1 MDVQVWRIERIKPYP
16 KNARKIP
23 QAAVDAVALSLREFG
38 WQQPIVVD
46 QAGLIIVGH
55 VRRLAAIANGW
66 TEAPVVLFQG
76 TAAQARQYRLMDNR
90 SHDEAK
96 WDEDVLTAE
105 LLDMRG
111 LELDLSL
118 TGFSAGELDR
128 LLGPTAGLTDPDDA
142 PPVPIAPV
150 SRLGDLWLCGPHRV
164 LCGDATSVADTS
176 RVLGGVPAPFL
187 MVTDPPYGVDY
198 NPTWREENSKKR
210 AARGEREWFGYAKGA
225 VENDGQCDWTAAW
238 RCFPGDV
245 AYVWHASLHGSEV
258 MQSLLG
264 AGFKPRAQLIWRK
277 QAAVFGRGAYHW
289 QHEPCW
295 YAVRDGKRSQW
306 VGDRKQSTVW
316 DVQNLNPMGGNRD
329 EETTGHSTQKPIE
342 IMRRPIANHEGDVYD
357 PFLGSG
363 TTLIAAEMTGRICY
377 GLEISPAY
385 CDVIVQRWQNFTGK
399 EATLDGH
406 GATFAHVRDGRI
418 MEVEDAIKEE
428 VLEARP

>member
-1 MDVQVWRIERIKPYP
+1 MDVQVWQIERIKPYP

-46 QAGLIIVGH
+46 QAGVIIVGH

-118 TGFSAGELDR
+118 TGFSTGELDR

-164 LCGDATSVADTS
+164 LCGDATIPENFARLCID
-176 RVLGGVPAPFL
+176 LAACL
-187 MVTDPPYGVDY
+187 WTDPPFGVKYVGKTRDALTIQGDDDGAGALLAESLCAIGPHIESGAPFYIAHPPGGRFVVFGNVVDAIGWRLHQSLVWVKDSMVLGHSDYHFRHEPILYGF
-198 NPTWREENSKKR
+198 T
-210 AARGEREWFGYAKGA
+210 
-225 VENDGQCDWTAAW
+225 
-238 RCFPGDV
+238 PGD
-245 AYVWHASLHGSEV
+245 GR
-258 MQSLLG
+258 
-264 AGFKPRAQLIWRK
+264 P
-277 QAAVFGRGAYHW
+277 GRGKHVGSR
-289 QHEPCW
+289 W
-295 YAVRDGKRSQW
+295 YGDHAQTSVIEVTRPKRSLQHPTMKP
-306 VGDRKQSTVW
+306 VEL
-316 DVQNLNPMGGNRD
+316 VQHCL
-329 EETTGHSTQKPIE
+329 
-342 IMRRPIANHEGDVYD
+342 ANSCPREGIVLDC
-357 PFLGSG
+357 FAGSG
-363 TTLIAAEMTGRICY
+363 STLIAADITGRICY

-385 CDVIVQRWQNFTGK
+385 VDVIVQRWQNFTGN

-418 MEVEDAIKEE
+418 MEAEDAIKEG